1 MYEAREHW
9 IAYQKE
15 KKAKMISNALKDVT
29 GTDKQFRT
37 KVFKNV
43 VDDNRDLAN

>member
-15 KKAKMISNALKDVT
+15 KKLKHEHNKIESIATLSAASVIAAIALVA
-29 GTDKQFRT
+29 
-37 KVFKNV
+37 VFLV
-43 VDDNRDLAN
+43 